1 MASLRSLLLLFALAL
16 ASVLSV
22 VAQSSSSNS
31 SSSTSSSSLSQTTY
45 LTTSFISTTIATQ
58 SGGSTVQVPTSVP
71 TTLNVTSTITPTSTS
86 ASATSSASASAT
98 ATPITLATVLDPAF
112 GVLGGLLIITG
123 LPSAFLGHKNRWSSF
138 FLIGCYTLSLVCF
151 VLILKFGI
159 LNAVNPPSKTLRGM
173 FVLACSVAGI
183 AGGGIS
189 IFFWKATRFFIGA
202 WGGFAFALWIECFR
216 DGGLIH
222 TIGLRWI
229 LFIGCAVAGFV
240 LCTIQKIHYHVVLVS
255 TAFVGSS
262 AMMLGVDCFTS
273 ANLKEFYIW
282 NLGFSSLFP
291 KYTNNGIQFPVSQT
305 MEIELGLIGAIAL
318 MGVAVQLRILKLL
331 QRKLKEIKE
340 EQKRRD
346 AENDSKEAERFS
358 RLPQELAEWEKEHP
372 IDGKHWRQNSEF
384 SSVPLMQHN
393 ATDSPGTPGT
403 PEPMFA
409 RNRNPSETS
418 QLMLAPPYR
427 AQSPGALPALDLGLD
442 IQEDVP
448 KGFMADVGDDTKES
462 ASNGSEAKKRKTE
475 LEAEISTL
483 RRSIDLLGDSQAS
496 SASGSRHPSL
506 TSRRTLSYDLN
517 NAVLPAASHLRPPK
531 VNEQRSRV
539 QSMELSTLTSSQQAG
554 NSIGRPTSAP
564 LRNQD
569 DWDAYVRDR
578 KILQPPSGPSA
589 PIATTP
595 ISMPMPAPAPRL
607 TVPPAVHE
615 ALLRR
620 GQREGILDGEGG
632 VPLVSPVMDAEGAQ
646 FLGATSRHRHHRT
659 NSSNVPHNNNN
670 NGGSSAAVN
679 VLPPRKGTSPN
690 GGSPNGPH
698 HPPRTVTY
706 EELTERHRE
715 KLRELQAP
723 LTQAEKEHA
732 ELEAA
737 KARWERSKAVEKQA
751 VMKRQAEQARLNE
764 KKQQQQRT
772 GAGAGA
778 EDAQG
783 HGDKGNA
790 HSRSPSA
797 GVGRPVTHTKRLST
811 MKVEDW
817 QRYQSDVELQRST
830 QQQQKPSPSRRQ
842 SAVPFPDQPRG
853 QQQRPNHERKGSRG
867 LSGVLPPN

>member
-1 MASLRSLLLLFALAL
+1 
-16 ASVLSV
+16 
-22 VAQSSSSNS
+22 
-31 SSSTSSSSLSQTTY
+31 
-45 LTTSFISTTIATQ
+45 
-58 SGGSTVQVPTSVP
+58 
-71 TTLNVTSTITPTSTS
+71 
-86 ASATSSASASAT
+86 
-98 ATPITLATVLDPAF
+98 
-112 GVLGGLLIITG
+112 
-123 LPSAFLGHKNRWSSF
+123 
-138 FLIGCYTLSLVCF
+138 
-151 VLILKFGI
+151 
-159 LNAVNPPSKTLRGM
+159 
-173 FVLACSVAGI
+173 
-183 AGGGIS
+183 
-189 IFFWKATRFFIGA
+189 
-202 WGGFAFALWIECFR
+202 
-216 DGGLIH
+216 
-222 TIGLRWI
+222 
-229 LFIGCAVAGFV
+229 
-240 LCTIQKIHYHVVLVS
+240 
-255 TAFVGSS
+255 
-262 AMMLGVDCFTS
+262 
-273 ANLKEFYIW
+273 
-282 NLGFSSLFP
+282 
-291 KYTNNGIQFPVSQT
+291 

-358 RLPQELAEWEKEHP
+358 RLPLELAEWEKDHP
-372 IDGKHWRQNSEF
+372 SSPDGKHHWRQNSEF
-384 SSVPLMQHN
+384 SSVPLMQ
-393 ATDSPGTPGT
+393 TDSPGTPGT

-427 AQSPGALPALDLGLD
+427 SQSPGALPALDLGLD

-448 KGFMADVGDDTKES
+448 KGFMADVGDDTS
-462 ASNGSEAKKRKTE
+462 SGSEAKKRKTE

-517 NAVLPAASHLRPPK
+517 NAVLPASHLRPPR

-620 GQREGILDGEGG
+620 GQREGILDGGEGG
-632 VPLVSPVMDAEGAQ
+632 VPQVSPVLDAEGAQ
-646 FLGATSRHRHHRT
+646 FLGATSRHRHQRT
-659 NSSNVPHNNNN
+659 NSSNVPHNN

-679 VLPPRKGTSPN
+679 VLPPRKGSSPT
-690 GGSPNGPH
+690 GPPQ
-698 HPPRTVTY
+698 PPRTVTY

-737 KARWERSKAVEKQA
+737 KARWERSKAVEKRA
-751 VMKRQAEQARLNE
+751 VEKRQAEQARLNE
-764 KKQQQQRT
+764 KKQQRAAS
-772 GAGAGA
+772 GG
-778 EDAQG
+778 EEAQG
-783 HGDKGNA
+783 GGNS

-797 GVGRPVTHTKRLST
+797 GVGRPATHTKRLST

-817 QRYQSDVELQRST
+817 QRYQSDVEAQRPS
-830 QQQQKPSPSRRQ
+830 QQKPSPSRRQ
-842 SAVPFPDQPRG
+842 SAVPFPDQPRQ

>member
-1 MASLRSLLLLFALAL
+1 
-16 ASVLSV
+16 
-22 VAQSSSSNS
+22 
-31 SSSTSSSSLSQTTY
+31 
-45 LTTSFISTTIATQ
+45 
-58 SGGSTVQVPTSVP
+58 
-71 TTLNVTSTITPTSTS
+71 
-86 ASATSSASASAT
+86 
-98 ATPITLATVLDPAF
+98 
-112 GVLGGLLIITG
+112 
-123 LPSAFLGHKNRWSSF
+123 
-138 FLIGCYTLSLVCF
+138 
-151 VLILKFGI
+151 
-159 LNAVNPPSKTLRGM
+159 
-173 FVLACSVAGI
+173 
-183 AGGGIS
+183 
-189 IFFWKATRFFIGA
+189 
-202 WGGFAFALWIECFR
+202 
-216 DGGLIH
+216 
-222 TIGLRWI
+222 
-229 LFIGCAVAGFV
+229 
-240 LCTIQKIHYHVVLVS
+240 
-255 TAFVGSS
+255 
-262 AMMLGVDCFTS
+262 
-273 ANLKEFYIW
+273 
-282 NLGFSSLFP
+282 
-291 KYTNNGIQFPVSQT
+291 

-346 AENDSKEAERFS
+346 AENDSKEAERFA
-358 RLPQELAEWEKEHP
+358 RLPHELAEWEKEHP
-372 IDGKHWRQNSEF
+372 SSPDGKHHWRQNSEF
-384 SSVPLMQHN
+384 SSIPLMQ
-393 ATDSPGTPGT
+393 DSPGTPGT

-427 AQSPGALPALDLGLD
+427 SKSPGALPALDLGLD

-462 ASNGSEAKKRKTE
+462 ASSGSEAKKLKTE

-517 NAVLPAASHLRPPK
+517 NAVLPASHLRPPK
-531 VNEQRSRV
+531 ANEQRSRV

-620 GQREGILDGEGG
+620 GQREGLLDGEGG
-632 VPLVSPVMDAEGAQ
+632 APQVISPVMDAEGAQ
-646 FLGATSRHRHHRT
+646 FLGTSRHRHQRT
-659 NSSNVPHNNNN
+659 NSSNVHHNS
-670 NGGSSAAVN
+670 SSAAVN
-679 VLPPRKGTSPN
+679 VLPPRKGSSPT
-690 GGSPNGPH
+690 GGSPNGPP

-737 KARWERSKAVEKQA
+737 KARWERSKAVEKRA
-751 VMKRQAEQARLNE
+751 VEKRQAEQVRLNE
-764 KKQQQQRT
+764 KKQQQQQRT
-772 GAGAGA
+772 GGGEEAQAG
-778 EDAQG
+778 
-783 HGDKGNA
+783 GNA

-817 QRYQSDVELQRST
+817 QRYQSDVEAQRST